1 MRYWIRSVAH
11 GLKTENMKT
20 KIALLF
26 FFLAFSIS
34 GAFAHALWIETAA
47 TGKKGQAQEVK
58 IFFGE
63 YESGEPD
70 SAAKWF
76 SNLKDFKLV
85 LTAPNGT
92 TKVLTALP
100 DVLFY
105 KASFTPDQDGTYK
118 LSIVH
123 EVAAVYEKAK
133 IEYYAFADVAVSTL
147 KINTSFPAQAALTI
161 RPDKHALKAGETAV
175 HQVIYNKEPFA
186 SKKLTVVGPDKKAQ
200 PTETDAEGKFTFKPA
215 IKGNYFLEAFTE
227 DKTPG
232 KLNGKDY
239 DKIWHLVTYTTQA
252 N

>member
-1 MRYWIRSVAH
+1 
-11 GLKTENMKT
+11 MKT
-20 KIALLF
+20 KISLLL
-26 FFLAFSIS
+26 FFLAFSLS

-47 TGKKGQAQEVK
+47 TGKKGQTQDVK

-63 YESGEPD
+63 YEHNEPD
-70 SAAKWF
+70 TAAKWF

-92 TKVLTALP
+92 TQVLTASP

-147 KINTSFPAQAALTI
+147 KINTVFPTDAVLTI
-161 RPDKHALKAGETAV
+161 RPDKHALKVGESSV
-175 HQVIYNKEPFA
+175 HQVIYNKAPFA
-186 SKKLTVVGPDKKAQ
+186 NQKLTVVNPDKKAQ
-200 PTETDAEGKFTFKPA
+200 PTETDASGKFNFKPQQ
-215 IKGNYFLEAFTE
+215 KGSYFIEAFTE
-227 DKTPG
+227 DKTAG
-232 KLNGKDY
+232 QLNGKAY
-239 DKIWHLVTYTTQA
+239 DKIWHLVTYTTEA
-252 N
+252 K

>member
-1 MRYWIRSVAH
+1 
-11 GLKTENMKT
+11 MKT

-26 FFLAFSIS
+26 FFMAFSIS

-58 IFFGE
+58 VFFGE

-85 LTAPNGT
+85 LTAPNGKT
-92 TKVLTALP
+92 QVLTASP

-105 KASFTPDQDGTYK
+105 KTSFTPDQNGTYK
-118 LSIVH
+118 LSVVH
-123 EVAAVYEKAK
+123 EVATVYEKAK

-147 KINTSFPAQAALTI
+147 KINTSFPAEAALTI
-161 RPDKHALKAGETAV
+161 RPDKHALKAGEKAT
-175 HQVIYNKEPFA
+175 HQVIYNKAPFA
-186 SKKLTVVGPDKKAQ
+186 NQKLTVVGPDKKGQ
-200 PTETDAEGKFTFKPA
+200 QTETDAAGKFTFNPTT
-215 IKGNYFLEAFTE
+215 KGNYFLEAFTE

-232 KLNGKDY
+232 QLNGKDY